1 MQAQEYLNRS
11 LKELIGGKT
20 ASALKKSFGIETA
33 GELLNHYPRRYAER
47 GQLTSF
53 DRIEIGKPVTIMA
66 TISSVTARRMKTKRG
81 FVLVVAV
88 TDGKDH
94 MELTFFNQKWR
105 EKELQVG
112 RSGLFAG
119 TVNEYHGARTLTHP
133 QYQLFGSSD
142 LSDLEALNDFAG
154 SIIPVYPSSQAITSW
169 QIAAAVDVVLAS
181 LEQLD
186 EPIPIELREKYQ
198 LMDRS
203 EAIKAIHQ
211 PESHEDIERARLR
224 LKYQEA
230 FVLQAVLEFRRQKR
244 RTLSAI
250 ARKPKKHALRES
262 FDLSL
267 PFTLTQGQIEIGQ
280 EIEKDLRGTSP
291 MMRLLQGDVGSGKTI
306 VALRAMLDVVESG
319 GQAVLLAPTEVLA
332 AQHFES
338 LTSLLGGLSDSGSDT
353 VTPSKGL
360 DPKVKT
366 TLLTGSLSLPA
377 RKQALLD
384 IASGNSHIVVGTHAL
399 IQDHVDFFDLGLV
412 VVDEQHRFGVEQRAA
427 LMSKGSQ
434 GARPHLLVM
443 TATPIP
449 RTTALT
455 VFGDL
460 DISTLTEVPS
470 MRAAVDTYI
479 VSPQINPSHA
489 ARVWERMQ
497 EEVIAGNRVFI
508 VCASISD
515 SAGDLD
521 EDPESSQLPDIAGE
535 SRDHIVSVE
544 QSLIELAQRFPA
556 VRFAGLHGK
565 MKPEEKRTVMKRF
578 RSNEADAID
587 VLIATTVIEVGVDI
601 AEATMMII
609 NNAERFGIS
618 QLHQLRGRI
627 GRGDKPG
634 LCILMQERLMNPV
647 AQKRLEAVASTR
659 DGFELAQRDLELRG
673 EGDVLGLEQS
683 GAATSLRLLRVIE
696 DVALIESVR
705 QEVDALART
714 DHWSQTIAAIELAEF
729 IRVDQLEKT

>member
-142 LSDLEALNDFAG
+142 SSDLEALNDFAG

-360 DPKVKT
+360 DLKVKT

>member
-1 MQAQEYLNRS
+1 MQAQQYLNRS

-66 TISSVTARRMKTKRG
+66 TISAVTARRMKTKRG

-133 QYQLFGSSD
+133 QYQLFGINDS
-142 LSDLEALNDFAG
+142 SDLEALNDFAG

-186 EPIPIELREKYQ
+186 EPIPMELREKYQ

-203 EAIKAIHQ
+203 EAIKSIHQ

-250 ARKPKKHALRES
+250 ARKPKKHALRET

-267 PFTLTQGQIEIGQ
+267 PFTLTQGQIEIGE

-338 LTSLLGGLSDSGSDT
+338 LTLLLDDLSDSGSDS
-353 VTPSKGL
+353 VTLTKGL
-360 DPKVKT
+360 DPKVKI
-366 TLLTGSLSLPA
+366 TLLTGSLPLPA

-412 VVDEQHRFGVEQRAA
+412 VVDEQHRFGVEQRAV

-434 GARPHLLVM
+434 GTRPHLLVM

-470 MRAAVDTYI
+470 MRAAVDTHI

-521 EDPESSQLPDIAGE
+521 QDPESSQLPDISGE

-544 QSLIELAQRFPA
+544 QSLIELAQRFPE

-565 MKPEEKRTVMKRF
+565 MKPEEKRNVMKRF
-578 RSNEADAID
+578 RSNEADAVD

-601 AEATMMII
+601 PEATMMII

-683 GAATSLRLLRVIE
+683 GAASSLRLLRVIE

>member
-20 ASALKKSFGIETA
+20 ASALRKSFGIETA

-142 LSDLEALNDFAG
+142 SSDLEALNDFAG
-154 SIIPVYPSSQAITSW
+154 SIIPVYPSSQAVTSW

-186 EPIPIELREKYQ
+186 EPIPIDLREKYQ
-198 LMDRS
+198 LMDRA

-250 ARKPKKHALRES
+250 ARKPKKHALRKS

-338 LTSLLGGLSDSGSDT
+338 ITSLLGGLSDSGSDS
-353 VTPSKGL
+353 VTPTKGHN
-360 DPKVKT
+360 PKVKT
-366 TLLTGSLSLPA
+366 TLLTGSLPLPA

-384 IASGNSHIVVGTHAL
+384 IASGNTHIVVGTHAL

-521 EDPESSQLPDIAGE
+521 EDPESSQLPEISGE

-601 AEATMMII
+601 PEATMMII

>member
-280 EIEKDLRGTSP
+280 EILRGTSP

>member
-142 LSDLEALNDFAG
+142 SSDLEALNDFAG

-186 EPIPIELREKYQ
+186 EPIPIDLREKYQ

-338 LTSLLGGLSDSGSDT
+338 LTSLLGGLSDSGSDS

-366 TLLTGSLSLPA
+366 TLLTGSLPLPA

-479 VSPQINPSHA
+479 VSQQINPSHA

-508 VCASISD
+508 VCASISE

-601 AEATMMII
+601 PEATMMII

>member
-20 ASALKKSFGIETA
+20 ASALRKSFGIETA

-142 LSDLEALNDFAG
+142 SSDLEALNDFAG
-154 SIIPVYPSSQAITSW
+154 SIIPVYPSSQAVTSW

-186 EPIPIELREKYQ
+186 EPIPIDLREKYQ
-198 LMDRS
+198 LMDRA

-250 ARKPKKHALRES
+250 ARKPKKHALRKS

-338 LTSLLGGLSDSGSDT
+338 ITSLLGGLSDSGSDS
-353 VTPSKGL
+353 VTPTKGHN
-360 DPKVKT
+360 PKVKT
-366 TLLTGSLSLPA
+366 TLLTGSLPLPA

-521 EDPESSQLPDIAGE
+521 EDPESSQLPEISGE

-601 AEATMMII
+601 PEATMMII

>member
-1 MQAQEYLNRS
+1 
-11 LKELIGGKT
+11 
-20 ASALKKSFGIETA
+20 
-33 GELLNHYPRRYAER
+33 
-47 GQLTSF
+47 
-53 DRIEIGKPVTIMA
+53 
-66 TISSVTARRMKTKRG
+66 
-81 FVLVVAV
+81 
-88 TDGKDH
+88 
-94 MELTFFNQKWR
+94 
-105 EKELQVG
+105 
-112 RSGLFAG
+112 
-119 TVNEYHGARTLTHP
+119 
-133 QYQLFGSSD
+133 
-142 LSDLEALNDFAG
+142 
-154 SIIPVYPSSQAITSW
+154 
-169 QIAAAVDVVLAS
+169 
-181 LEQLD
+181 
-186 EPIPIELREKYQ
+186 
-198 LMDRS
+198 MDRS